1 VKRIDQSHL
10 KTVDQEELVPELL
23 RTIRIPEN
31 LKQLGERLPK
41 PNYEPLKLTS
51 VDKANFLAS
60 IDRKKPFTKHA
71 QSVSSIKRSG
81 QGRRNTPSQSE
92 SESLKFDRKTFE
104 DPVTLER
111 ETKPQ
116 ASRTPDLSHGSLPRV
131 AQSDSKANV
140 SLNLKLRYLDK
151 KDFAGKYQA
160 AVIQEEYSK
169 RNFSQE
175 SYTKKYNS
183 VMNNLRV

>member
-1 VKRIDQSHL
+1 M
-10 KTVDQEELVPELL
+10 KTVDQDELVPELL

-31 LKQLGERLPK
+31 LKQLADRLPK

-60 IDRKKPFTKHA
+60 IDRKKPAAKHT

-81 QGRRNTPSQSE
+81 QARRNTPSRSE
-92 SESLKFDRKTFE
+92 SDSLQLDLKTFE
-104 DPVTLER
+104 DPLTLER
-111 ETKPQ
+111 ENKHKAMRTPELSQ
-116 ASRTPDLSHGSLPRV
+116 ASLPKVARPDP
-131 AQSDSKANV
+131 KASV

-151 KDFAGKYQA
+151 KNFVGKYQE
-160 AVIQEEYSK
+160 AVIQEEYNK
-169 RNFSQE
+169 RNASQD